1 MRDYTLEFEVRVEST
16 LWDLRECQTEA
27 IRDRGCC
34 KEILDATV
42 EDFDEM
48 GRTYE
53 AEYTTFRV
61 ELKQRSSVLSAQK
74 RSALS

>member
-1 MRDYTLEFEVRVEST
+1 MATERDSEST
-16 LWDLRECQTEA
+16 LWDLRKCQTEA

-61 ELKQRSSVLSAQK
+61 ELKQRSPILSAQK
-74 RSALS
+74 QSALS

>member
-1 MRDYTLEFEVRVEST
+1 MATERDSEST
-16 LWDLRECQTEA
+16 LRDLRKCQTEA

-61 ELKQRSSVLSAQK
+61 ELKQRSLILSAQK
-74 RSALS
+74 QSALS

>member
-1 MRDYTLEFEVRVEST
+1 MATERDSEST
-16 LWDLRECQTEA
+16 LRDLRKCQTEA

-61 ELKQRSSVLSAQK
+61 ELKQRSPILSAQK
-74 RSALS
+74 QSELS

>member
-1 MRDYTLEFEVRVEST
+1 MATERDSEST
-16 LWDLRECQTEA
+16 LRDLRECQTEA
-27 IRDRGCC
+27 VRDRGCC

-53 AEYTTFRV
+53 VEYTTFQV
-61 ELKQRSSVLSAQK
+61 ELKQRSPVLSAQK

>member
-1 MRDYTLEFEVRVEST
+1 MGTKRDSEST
-16 LWDLRECQTEA
+16 LRDLRECQTEV

-53 AEYTTFRV
+53 AKYTTFRV
-61 ELKQRSSVLSAQK
+61 ELKQRSPILSAQK
-74 RSALS
+74 QSALS

>member
-1 MRDYTLEFEVRVEST
+1 MATERDSEST
-16 LWDLRECQTEA
+16 LRDLRKCQTEA

-34 KEILDATV
+34 KEILNATV

-61 ELKQRSSVLSAQK
+61 ELKQRSPILSAQK
-74 RSALS
+74 QSELS

>member
-1 MRDYTLEFEVRVEST
+1 MATERDSEST
-16 LWDLRECQTEA
+16 LRDLRKCQTEA

-53 AEYTTFRV
+53 AEYTTF
-61 ELKQRSSVLSAQK
+61 
-74 RSALS
+74 

>member
-1 MRDYTLEFEVRVEST
+1 MATERDSEST
-16 LWDLRECQTEA
+16 LRDLRECQTEA
-27 IRDRGCC
+27 SRDRGCC

-61 ELKQRSSVLSAQK
+61 ELKQRSLILSAQK
-74 RSALS
+74 QSALS

>member
-1 MRDYTLEFEVRVEST
+1 MRDYTLEFAVRVEST
-16 LWDLRECQTEA
+16 LRDLRECQTKA

-34 KEILDATV
+34 KEILDAIV

-48 GRTYE
+48 GRTYK
-53 AEYTTFRV
+53 AEFTTFRV
-61 ELKQRSSVLSAQK
+61 ELKQRSQVLSAQK